1 MIYWAQTKMDP
12 KLLERLE
19 RNIPEEIVFKS
30 WDSGVGEEAARA
42 EILVTVGPALGRLDI
57 AEFQKFKSL
66 KWLHILTSGV
76 DALPFELLSE
86 KSVLVTNSRGIHR
99 TQISEQ
105 IMGMMICFSRGLH
118 YNFRNKLEA
127 KWENQYPYDELYGKT
142 LCILGAG
149 SIGKELARKA
159 KAFDMKVIGIKNNPA
174 EKPEYFDDVAGMD
187 QLHEILRV
195 SDYVVSLLPLTPST
209 HRLIGANEF
218 AAMKPS
224 AIFLNYSRGNVVDE
238 QALILALK
246 NGEIRGAGL
255 DVFQT
260 EPLPPDSELWKMEN
274 VLISPHSS
282 GGVLNL
288 QEKWIDLFEKLY
300 FAYRNGGEMFNVVDL
315 QLRY

>member
-1 MIYWAQTKMDP
+1 MIYWAQTIDP

-19 RNIPEEIVFKS
+19 RKIPEEIVVKS
-30 WDSGVGEEAARA
+30 WDSGIGEEAARA
-42 EILVTVGPALGRLDI
+42 EILVTVGPALGRLDT
-57 AEFQKFKSL
+57 AKLQKFESL

-86 KSVLVTNSRGIHR
+86 KKVLVTNSRGIHR

-118 YNFRNKLEA
+118 YNLRNKWEA

-174 EKPEYFDDVAGMD
+174 DKPDYFDDVAGMD
-187 QLHEILRV
+187 RLHEMLGI
-195 SDYVVSLLPLTPST
+195 SDYVVSLLPLTPAT
-209 HRLIGANEF
+209 YRLIGADEF

-238 QALILALK
+238 QALIHALK

-288 QEKWIDLFEKLY
+288 QEKWIDLFERLF
-300 FAYRNGGEMFNVVDL
+300 FAYRSGGEMFNVVNL
-315 QLRY
+315 QQRY